1 VRLNPAKITDGA
13 GMFEHRQDGK
23 LLVVMNKEGPALDE
37 GKRSQTTAL
46 AAGVLA
52 ACGGEMI
59 KVLLIAWVIFL
70 SLAPGAGAQGKTSL
84 AQLAAYNKPDREKIL
99 YAGAKSEGK
108 LMWYTSLAG
117 ASYKELANAF
127 EAKYPGVKVETYR
140 GTRQELSARIM
151 AEAQAKR
158 PILDT
163 IETTVPLLKL
173 MRDNNLLVAY
183 YFPTQAKYPE
193 HVKEKAPK
201 GLYFWAIDRESHIGL
216 AYNKNSIAASL
227 APKNYDGLLRPELK
241 DKIGFAGSD
250 TGVTVVGAM
259 LKLKG
264 EEYLRKLKTQNPAVH
279 NVSGRALLDLVIS
292 GEIGVSPTIFR
303 NHVEVSLKA
312 NAPVAWIP
320 MDVVPANSGSTGVS
334 AQAPHPHAA
343 LLMADFILGEGGQKI
358 LEHYEYGSPQKE
370 YGFKRWYPEQ
380 GLTTEQYE
388 KLDERWN
395 KELRALARK

>member
-1 VRLNPAKITDGA
+1 MIRG
-13 GMFEHRQDGK
+13 FFS
-23 LLVVMNKEGPALDE
+23 ALMLF
-37 GKRSQTTAL
+37 SML
-46 AAGVLA
+46 AAGA
-52 ACGGEMI
+52 R
-59 KVLLIAWVIFL
+59 
-70 SLAPGAGAQGKTSL
+70 AQTKTSL

-99 YAGAKSEGK
+99 YAGAKTEGK

-117 ASYKELANAF
+117 GSYKELASAF
-127 EAKYPGVKVETYR
+127 EAKYPGVKVESYR
-140 GTRQELSARIM
+140 GTRQELGARIM
-151 AEAQAKR
+151 AETQANR
-158 PILDT
+158 PIMDT

-183 YFPTQAKYPE
+183 YFPTQARYPD
-193 HVKEKAPK
+193 HVKEKGPK
-201 GLYFWAIDRESHIGL
+201 GLYFWTIDRESHIGL
-216 AYNKNSIAASL
+216 AYNKNSIAENL

-264 EEYLRKLKTQNPAVH
+264 EEYLKKLKSQNPAVH

-292 GEIGVSPTIFR
+292 GEIGVSPTTFR

-312 NAPVAWIP
+312 NAPIAWRP
-320 MDVVPANSGSTGVS
+320 MDVVPANSGSTAVS

-343 LLMADFILGEGGQKI
+343 LLLADFILGEGGQKI
-358 LEHYEYGSPQKE
+358 LEQYEYGSPQKD

-388 KLDERWN
+388 KLDTRWN
-395 KELRALARK
+395 KELRALARR